1 MNFVFLKTYQYP
13 VISWVKNDYIVYV
26 HKKFNT
32 NFINFSFS
40 RIKCQPCQN
49 VLINLFQQ
57 QQKEVKAKGCLHST
71 M

>member
-26 HKKFNT
+26 QKKFNT

-49 VLINLFQQ
+49 VLICSNSNR
-57 QQKEVKAKGCLHST
+57 KK
-71 M
+71 